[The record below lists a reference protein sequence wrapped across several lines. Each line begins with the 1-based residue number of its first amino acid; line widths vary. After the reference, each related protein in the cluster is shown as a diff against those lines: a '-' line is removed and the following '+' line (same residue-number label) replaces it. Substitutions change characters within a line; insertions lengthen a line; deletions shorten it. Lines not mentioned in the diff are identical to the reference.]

1 VFALIQAERH
11 KKIQTELVKNG
22 FVSVSELSERLG
34 ISVSTVRRDLIDLE
48 KMGIAVRSRG
58 GAGQAGHELAIVSE
72 DSSRA
77 TRHAEQKQ
85 KIGAKAAEIVE
96 NSGCIVLDA
105 GTTTLEVAK
114 RLRPKKPLR
123 VITDGLQIAYE
134 LRDRENVIV
143 LLTGGIL
150 KPDFNNLYGE
160 FAEKMLSNMH
170 AQICVMGA
178 IGLSQREGLTK
189 HDIDALPVRRKMIEI
204 SHKLIC
210 VADSSKLDVTGLVT
224 ICPIERINTLITDNR
239 ISSEYK
245 DALEEVGIE
254 VIIADS

>member
-1 VFALIQAERH
+1 VIQAERH
-11 KKIQTELVKNG
+11 KKIQSELEKNG
-22 FVSVSELSERLG
+22 FVSVSELSARLG

-48 KMGIAVRSRG
+48 KMGIAVRSHG
-58 GAGQAGHELAIVSE
+58 GAGQAGHELTIVAE
-72 DSSRA
+72 GSSRA
-77 TRHAEQKQ
+77 SRHSEQKQ
-85 KIGAKAAEIVE
+85 KIGARAAELVE

-105 GTTTLEVAK
+105 GTTTLEVARRLKPK
-114 RLRPKKPLR
+114 RPLR

-160 FAEKMLSNMH
+160 FAEKMLSHMH

-178 IGLSQREGLTK
+178 VGLSQREGLTK
-189 HDIDALPVRRKMIEI
+189 HDIEALPVRRKMIEI

-224 ICPIERINTLITDNR
+224 VCPIERINTLITDSR
-239 ISSEYK
+239 IDPPYK
-245 DALEEVGIE
+245 DALEEAGIE
-254 VIIADS
+254 VIIADR

>member
-1 VFALIQAERH
+1 MIQAERH
-11 KKIQTELVKNG
+11 KKIQSELEKNG

-58 GAGQAGHELAIVSE
+58 GAGQPGHELTIVAE
-72 DSSRA
+72 ESSRA
-77 TRHAEQKQ
+77 ARHAEQKQ
-85 KIGAKAAEIVE
+85 KIGAKAAELVE

-114 RLRPKKPLR
+114 RLNPQKPLR
-123 VITDGLQIAYE
+123 VITDGLKIAYE

-150 KPDFNNLYGE
+150 KKDSNNLYGE
-160 FAEKMLSNMH
+160 FAENMLSTMH

-178 IGLSQREGLTK
+178 TGLSRREGLTK

-204 SHKLIC
+204 SHRLIC
-210 VADSSKLDVTGLVT
+210 VADSSKFDVTGLVT
-224 ICPIERINTLITDNR
+224 ICPIERINTLITDSR

-245 DALEEVGIE
+245 TALEDVGIE
-254 VIIADS
+254 VLIADSRYP